1 MEEYQLLVIWVT
13 LKMISVI
20 YFDKDP
26 NWYKGKNESGK
37 EGMVPATY
45 VQKRKE
51 VHLQAMP

>member
-20 YFDKDP
+20 YFVKDP
-26 NWYKGKNESGK
+26 NWYKGKNENGK

>member
-1 MEEYQLLVIWVT
+1 MKEYQLPVIWVN
-13 LKMISVI
+13 LKMMSVI
-20 YFDKDP
+20 SFVKDP